1 MKKTRPKVSVCIPV
15 YNNTTYIQETVRSIL
30 NQTYKD
36 FEIIII
42 DDGSPDESTWELV
55 SAFQEPVK
63 AFKQKNQGIA
73 GAKNACVEK
82 ASGEYIAFCDHDD
95 LWEPDKLE
103 KQVKILDENGE
114 IGFVFTGFTRFNK
127 KEGEIKTLSQK
138 IDSRD
143 VFASLLKKSYI
154 YTSTLLIRRSLW
166 NKAGGY
172 NTTFTLADD
181 LEFHLRLAYN
191 AKPYCLSEPLMLY
204 RLHTSNTSRSSAS
217 KAKYP
222 YELERIYTY
231 WLSVENLTAAQR
243 KCLKKRLG
251 KCYFDM
257 AKLAIEKSD
266 KPKYMK
272 LLKKAVKE
280 DRLNRR
286 YLLRFLRAFLGL
298 S

>member
-1 MKKTRPKVSVCIPV
+1 
-15 YNNTTYIQETVRSIL
+15 
-30 NQTYKD
+30 
-36 FEIIII
+36 
-42 DDGSPDESTWELV
+42 
-55 SAFQEPVK
+55 
-63 AFKQKNQGIA
+63 
-73 GAKNACVEK
+73 
-82 ASGEYIAFCDHDD
+82 
-95 LWEPDKLE
+95 
-103 KQVKILDENGE
+103 
-114 IGFVFTGFTRFNK
+114 
-127 KEGEIKTLSQK
+127 
-138 IDSRD
+138 
-143 VFASLLKKSYI
+143 
-154 YTSTLLIRRSLW
+154 
-166 NKAGGY
+166 
-172 NTTFTLADD
+172 
-181 LEFHLRLAYN
+181 
-191 AKPYCLSEPLMLY
+191 MLY